1 VGILAGLSRPNTVAF
16 ICCGEGDARYGKGRY
31 IVMEKIEGSLGVVDM
46 KNVDLQQSNLVVTDT
61 MFQVASGM
69 LYLHDMNV
77 AHRDL
82 KPENIIVNYFE

>member
-1 VGILAGLSRPNTVAF
+1 
-16 ICCGEGDARYGKGRY
+16 
-31 IVMEKIEGSLGVVDM
+31 VMEKIEGSLGVVDV

-77 AHRDL
+77 AHCDL
-82 KPENIIVNYFE
+82 KSEIILVKYFELSHIGFHGLCES